1 MLQKPFFNRRNMLQN
16 LACGFGSLALAEI
29 ANAMSQTSGA
39 QLPLMAAKA
48 KRVIFLFMA
57 GGPSQHDLFDPKEYI
72 RKKHGQPI
80 DSPLRKEVTQVGTE
94 KFLALGNAVPVKP
107 RGNSGV
113 MISDLMP
120 QLASV
125 ADEICLL
132 RGMNADNPQHA
143 SATNQFHTGM
153 FTEVRPSMGS
163 WISYG
168 LGTENQNLP
177 SFVSIHAPGLRTYGS
192 RFLPAAHQ

>member
-1 MLQKPFFNRRNMLQN
+1 MLQKPFFNRRQMLQN
-16 LACGFGSLALAEI
+16 LSCGFGSLALADI

-107 RGNSGV
+107 
-113 MISDLMP
+113 
-120 QLASV
+120 
-125 ADEICLL
+125 
-132 RGMNADNPQHA
+132 
-143 SATNQFHTGM
+143 
-153 FTEVRPSMGS
+153 
-163 WISYG
+163 
-168 LGTENQNLP
+168 
-177 SFVSIHAPGLRTYGS
+177 
-192 RFLPAAHQ
+192 